1 MQGPVFIS
9 YSSKDA
15 VLANKI
21 VAFLESQGYP
31 CWIAPRD
38 IASGRDYTDM
48 INDAILNCRAVVLIV
63 SGRSLQSQWVK
74 KELSTAV
81 SYNKL
86 IIPYRISNVEITGG
100 LQFLLNNVQ
109 WIEAVANPTGHFQD
123 LVDGLEQRLATVA
136 APAKKQVKV
145 IPLAIGLV
153 VLVAV
158 GFVLLK
164 GTGKKPVEASLV
176 EETPAVVEQP
186 AAEPIEQQ
194 PVAAPAVSE
203 RKPAAD
209 KKEIKKEKKEA
220 SKEVAKEV
228 AKEVTK
234 EESKAVEKT
243 VQETPV
249 ETAPDTAGQA
259 QAQKA
264 AAKERDFQRRL
275 RMAKNLYI
283 DHSYR
288 EALSLFEE
296 LHREKPQD
304 KEVNAYLKDCRKLAS
319 GQ

>member
-136 APAKKQVKV
+136 APDKKRPKV
-145 IPLAIGLV
+145 IPLAVGLV
-153 VLVAV
+153 VIAAV

-186 AAEPIEQQ
+186 AVETIEQQ
-194 PVAAPAVSE
+194 PAAISQQPAAAPAKS
-203 RKPAAD
+203 AAVE
-209 KKEIKKEKKEA
+209 KETKKEKKEA
-220 SKEVAKEV
+220 VKKEAKE
-228 AKEVTK
+228 ATK
-234 EESKAVEKT
+234 AASEAIEKA

-264 AAKERDFQRRL
+264 AAKERDYQRRL